1 MVDPYDDAFNE
12 PVKVIG
18 RLLSKEEAEQEEK
31 HGNYVTEVEGG
42 YRRIV
47 AAPKPQGIIEID
59 SIKALSDQGQVVIA
73 CGGGGIPVIEQQHA
87 YQGASAVI
95 EKDCIAGKLASDLM
109 ADELIILTSVDM
121 VYKNFGKEDQE
132 GISSM
137 TVAEAQK
144 YIEEG
149 QFGAT
154 DMLPKIEAAIAY
166 LAKKPDGQVLI
177 TSLAQTNN
185 ALKGKTGTIIT
196 A

>member
-1 MVDPYDDAFNE
+1 
-12 PVKVIG
+12 
-18 RLLSKEEAEQEEK
+18 
-31 HGNYVTEVEGG
+31 
-42 YRRIV
+42 
-47 AAPKPQGIIEID
+47 
-59 SIKALSDQGQVVIA
+59 
-73 CGGGGIPVIEQQHA
+73 
-87 YQGASAVI
+87 
-95 EKDCIAGKLASDLM
+95 M

>member
-1 MVDPYDDAFNE
+1 MRSLDYMNRVEAYVN
-12 PVKVIG
+12 
-18 RLLSKEEAEQEEK
+18 RLNSE
-31 HGNYVTEVEGG
+31 
-42 YRRIV
+42 RRTVLETI
-47 AAPKPQGIIEID
+47 PQVRF
-59 SIKALSDQGQVVIA
+59 L
-73 CGGGGIPVIEQQHA
+73 
-87 YQGASAVI
+87 
-95 EKDCIAGKLASDLM
+95 DLM